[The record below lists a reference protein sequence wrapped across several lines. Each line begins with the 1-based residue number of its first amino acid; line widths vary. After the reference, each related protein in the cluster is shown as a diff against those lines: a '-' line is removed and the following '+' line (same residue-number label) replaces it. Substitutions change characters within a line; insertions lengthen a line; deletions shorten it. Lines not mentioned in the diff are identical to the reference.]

1 MPPSKNIR
9 FLIVD
14 DDQNLAKSLEE
25 GLTLLNKNYYAKSI
39 HFQGDL
45 EKLIEQI
52 SIDEYDILI
61 LDIVMPKINGLE
73 ITKKLRS
80 DGIYMPIILMT
91 GFSMPS
97 RAVESM
103 RSGADDLI
111 IKPFTFDD
119 LISSVNRVLSYKSDE
134 RVDVM
139 PDSSNPDILK
149 EYYKSGEL
157 MVEFKLKNGKLNG
170 ISKIYHKWG
179 TPIVEINYDNGMVNG
194 SINWF
199 NSDGQVRIEDD
210 YRENEKTK
218 RKIYK
223 NDGTVKENIK
233 Y

>member
-1 MPPSKNIR
+1 MQPSNNMR

-14 DDQNLAKSLEE
+14 DDQYIARSLEE
-25 GLTLLNKNYYAKSI
+25 GLTLLGKNYYAKSI
-39 HFQGDL
+39 HFKGDL
-45 EKLIEQI
+45 QELMDQI
-52 SIDEYDILI
+52 SAGEYDILI

-80 DGIYMPIILMT
+80 DGFNIPIILMT

-103 RSGADDLI
+103 RSGADDLL

-119 LISSVNRVLSYKSDE
+119 LILSINRALSYKGFEKVEDIPPSD
-134 RVDVM
+134 
-139 PDSSNPDILK
+139 NPDILK

-170 ISKIYHKWG
+170 ISKIYRKWG
-179 TPIVEINYDNGMVNG
+179 TPLVEINYDNGMVNG

-199 NSDGQVRIEDD
+199 NSDGQLRLGDD
-210 YRENEKTK
+210 YSNNEKTK
-218 RKIYK
+218 RKIYE
-223 NDGTVKENIK
+223 NDGNVKESIK